1 MPPHHWLLG
10 HIPLSASVIGSLPPY
25 AHSVYVGDQ
34 IRQRY
39 PHLDSAFYL
48 DNWPFVTLI
57 LIVLK
62 PDMIYQLMQENQI
75 PKDKGMYRFLEL
87 LTGKSDLVTL
97 EGDMWKY
104 WRAIFNP
111 GFSSSHIS
119 SVVPGM
125 IEEIRVFREILA
137 KNVEEGRMMFL
148 EKATLNLTIDI
159 IGKVTM

>member
-10 HIPLSASVIGSLPPY
+10 HIPLSVSIIGSLPPY
-25 AHSVYVGDQ
+25 AHGVYVGDQ

-48 DNWPFVTLI
+48 DNWPFATPI

-62 PDMIYQLMQENQI
+62 PDMMYQLTQENQI
-75 PKDKGMYRFLEL
+75 PKDKGVRKFLEP

-97 EGDMWKY
+97 EDDAWKY

-111 GFSSSHIS
+111 GFSSSHVS
-119 SVVPGM
+119 SLVPGM
-125 IEEIRVFREILA
+125 IEEIRVFKEILA
-137 KNVEEGRMMFL
+137 KNAEEGGMMFL
-148 EKATLNLTIDI
+148 EEASLNLTIDI